1 MFFGKSKQ
9 ERQNEFEKKLYNT
22 SMLQGI
28 FDTLYVLEQ
37 RIEKLEQ
44 KEKIK
49 EEMK

>member
-1 MFFGKSKQ
+1 MFFIKTK
-9 ERQNEFEKKLYNT
+9 RDKQNEFEKKLYNT

-44 KEKIK
+44 KEKGK
-49 EEMK
+49 